1 MRKIKTGDI
10 KDQSVTVPGSKS
22 YTHRIFIAAA
32 LAEGS
37 STVIN
42 ALDSDDTR
50 LTLQALCRMGAAT
63 DQKSPVRITGFGGR
77 PAACPDPIYLGN
89 SGTSIRLLT
98 GIAALG
104 NGRYRLTGTDRM
116 GQRPIADLL
125 ESLAQIGVPTGCE
138 HANGCPPLTVDGGRI
153 TGRSLKIK
161 CSESSQ
167 YLSALLLMA
176 PCTPMGLDITVDGDP
191 VSKPYIDMTVDIMN
205 RFGIAISRDGYKRFA
220 IDGGQRYRPG
230 TYTVEP
236 DCSQAGYFWGAAA
249 ITGSAVKVKSL
260 NHETRQGDIRLVR
273 VLEEMGCRV
282 AWEPDGITVAGDR
295 LKGVNVD
302 MGDMPDMVPTL
313 AVVAA
318 FAKGKTTITNVAHLR
333 GKESDRL
340 LAVATELGKMG
351 IATQCQAAGIVITG
365 GTPEGAEIETYNDH
379 RIAMSFAMAGLK
391 TPGTVIRNPGCVEKS
406 FPEFWNV
413 LDTLYAQ

>member
-1 MRKIKTGDI
+1 MRKIEARKI
-10 KDQSVTVPGSKS
+10 KDQSVAVPGSKS

-32 LAEGS
+32 LADGPS
-37 STVIN
+37 KVVN
-42 ALDSDDTR
+42 ALDSEDTR
-50 LTLQALCRMGAAT
+50 LTLGALVQMGAST
-63 DQKSPVRITGFGGR
+63 DNNRPVVIGGFGGR
-77 PAACPDPIYLGN
+77 PRACANPLYLGN
-89 SGTSIRLLT
+89 SGTSVRLLT

-104 NGRYRLTGTDRM
+104 KGRYHLTGTDRM

-125 ESLAQIGVPTGCE
+125 DSLTQIGVPTRCE
-138 HANGCPPLTVDGGRI
+138 KANGCPPLTVDGGRI

-176 PCTPMGLDITVDGDP
+176 PCTERGLDIFVDGDP
-191 VSKPYIDMTVDIMN
+191 VSKPYIDMTVTILN
-205 RFGIAISRDGYKRFA
+205 RFGIEVARSGYNRFTVA
-220 IDGGQRYRPG
+220 GGQHYRPG

-249 ITGSAVKVKSL
+249 ITGSAIKVKSL

-273 VLEEMGCRV
+273 VLEEMGCGV
-282 AWEPDGITVAGDR
+282 SWDPDGITVTGNR
-295 LKGVNVD
+295 LKGVTVD

-318 FAKGKTTITNVAHLR
+318 FAKGTTTITNVAHLH

-340 LAVATELGKMG
+340 LAVASELGKMG
-351 IATQCQAAGIVITG
+351 IETQSQDAGMVITG
-365 GTPEGAEIETYNDH
+365 GTPQGAEIETYNDH

-391 TPGTVIRNPGCVEKS
+391 TPGTIIRNPGCVEKS

-413 LDTLYAQ
+413 METLYT

>member
-1 MRKIKTGDI
+1 MRAIETRSIKNQNI
-10 KDQSVTVPGSKS
+10 AVPGSKS

-32 LAEGS
+32 LADGIS
-37 STVIN
+37 KVVN
-42 ALDSDDTR
+42 ALDSEDTR
-50 LTLQALCRMGAAT
+50 LTLGALVQMGAVMDDNRPLT
-63 DQKSPVRITGFGGR
+63 IRGFAGR
-77 PAACPDPIYLGN
+77 PHPCAAPLYLGN

-104 NGRYRLTGTDRM
+104 TGRYRLTGTKRM

-125 ESLAQIGVPTGCE
+125 ESLAQIGVPTHCE
-138 HANGCPPLTVDGGRI
+138 KTGGCPPLTIEGGRV
-153 TGRSLKIK
+153 TGQNLKIK

-176 PCTPMGLDITVDGDP
+176 PCTPRGLDITVDGDP

-205 RFGIAISRDGYKRFA
+205 RFSITVARDGYHRFTVA
-220 IDGGQRYRPG
+220 GGQSYQSG

-236 DCSQAGYFWGAAA
+236 DCSQAGYFWGIAA
-249 ITGSAVKVKSL
+249 ITGKSIKVKAL
-260 NHETRQGDIRLVR
+260 NQATRQGDLRLVR
-273 VLEEMGCRV
+273 VLEKMGCKV
-282 AWEPDGITVAGDR
+282 AWEPDGITVTGGR
-295 LKGVNVD
+295 LRGITAD

-318 FAKGKTTITNVAHLR
+318 FAQGDTVINNVAHLR

-340 LAVATELGKMG
+340 AAVASELEKMG
-351 IATQCQAAGIVITG
+351 IATRSRIDGLTITG
-365 GTPEGAEIETYNDH
+365 GTPRGAVIETYDDH

-391 TPGTVIRNPGCVEKS
+391 TPGTVIRNPECVAKS
-406 FPEFWNV
+406 FPGFWDV
-413 LDTLYAQ
+413 LETLYA

>member
-1 MRKIKTGDI
+1 MRKIEARKI
-10 KDQSVTVPGSKS
+10 KNQKVAVPGSKS

-32 LAEGS
+32 LADGP
-37 STVIN
+37 STVVN
-42 ALDSDDTR
+42 ALDSEDTR
-50 LTLQALCRMGAAT
+50 LTLGALVQMGAAA
-63 DQKSPVRITGFGGR
+63 DNNRPVVICGFGGR
-77 PAACPDPIYLGN
+77 PRPCADPIYLGN

-104 NGRYRLTGTDRM
+104 TGRYRLTGTDRM

-125 ESLAQIGVPTGCE
+125 ESLAQIGVPTRCE
-138 HANGCPPLTVDGGRI
+138 KANGCPPLTVDGGRV

-176 PCTPMGLDITVDGDP
+176 PCTERGLDIAVAGDP
-191 VSKPYIDMTVDIMN
+191 VSKPYIDMTVTIMN
-205 RFGIAISRDGYKRFA
+205 RFGIEVARSGYNRFTVA
-220 IDGGQRYRPG
+220 GRQRYRPG
-230 TYTVEP
+230 TYSVEP
-236 DCSQAGYFWGAAA
+236 DCSQASYFWGAAA
-249 ITGSAVKVKSL
+249 ITGSAIKVKSL

-273 VLEEMGCRV
+273 VLEEMGCTVSR
-282 AWEPDGITVAGDR
+282 ETDGITVTGGR
-295 LKGVNVD
+295 LKGVTVD

-318 FAKGKTTITNVAHLR
+318 FAQGQTAITNVAHLR

-340 LAVATELGKMG
+340 LSVATELAKMG
-351 IATQCQAAGIVITG
+351 IETECQEAGLVITG
-365 GTPEGAEIETYNDH
+365 GTPKGAEIETYNDH

-391 TPGTVIRNPGCVEKS
+391 APGTVIRNPGCVEKS

-413 LDTLYAQ
+413 LDTLYA